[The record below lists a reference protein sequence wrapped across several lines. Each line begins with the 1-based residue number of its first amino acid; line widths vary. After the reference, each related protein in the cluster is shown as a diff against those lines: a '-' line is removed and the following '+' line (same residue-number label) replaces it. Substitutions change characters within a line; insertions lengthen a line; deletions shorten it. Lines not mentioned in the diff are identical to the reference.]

1 MITLNWDGMQGEI
14 GALMARYAALPRHI
28 AKKHL
33 QAAMKRAMKDGIP
46 VLKRLT
52 PKGATRTV
60 RASLKRGGGGRFVQ
74 GSGKK
79 SRVRG
84 GALRRAVTTKAKYIG
99 KNAAGTVYG
108 VVGYRAGFESRKAIW
123 LEFGTSRGVKPQQI
137 IEKFKREYGG
147 PAAERLASE
156 MALAYDKAA
165 AELASNMNPTRTY
178 SAGGSWRGN

>member
-1 MITLNWDGMQGEI
+1 MISLNWNGMEGQI
-14 GALMARYAALPRHI
+14 GALMARYAELPRHI

-33 QAAMKRAMKDGIP
+33 QAAMKRTVKDGVP

-52 PKGATRTV
+52 PKGGTRTV
-60 RASLKRGGGGRFVQ
+60 RAALKRGAGGRFVQ

-99 KNAAGTVYG
+99 RNADGAVYG

-123 LEFGTSRGVKPQQI
+123 LEFGTSRGVKPQQM

-147 PAAERLASE
+147 PAAGKLAAE
-156 MALAYDKAA
+156 MAAALEKAA
-165 AELASNMNPTRTY
+165 AELASGMNPTRTFGR
-178 SAGGSWRGN
+178 GG